1 MLEDHDEEEPE
12 KAHKYTVIENDEE
25 GSIQPMEYRQ
35 PEGDLIK
42 TVKSDGIVKKCY
54 QHPEGREWAVES
66 DRPIDFNQEGS
77 WTWDEESNVE
87 DAETVTENFENQR
100 HLNVTTNSTSMY
112 LTEQA
117 SKDARNKGSRKD
129 KDSNQSQSFKERYK
143 PKTHWQL
150 EELRR
155 YGL

>member
-1 MLEDHDEEEPE
+1 LQTLSKTVHQLIKVVTLSTIEHRTLKAPLFGESIKKILHHNLTEDGIVEEYYVEHNGKLVGVVAESAEVVMLQEHDEEVPE

-66 DRPIDFNQEGS
+66 D
-77 WTWDEESNVE
+77 
-87 DAETVTENFENQR
+87 
-100 HLNVTTNSTSMY
+100 
-112 LTEQA
+112 
-117 SKDARNKGSRKD
+117 
-129 KDSNQSQSFKERYK
+129 
-143 PKTHWQL
+143 
-150 EELRR
+150 
-155 YGL
+155 

>member
-1 MLEDHDEEEPE
+1 MEHPTSNEEEPE

-25 GSIQPMEYRQ
+25 GSIQSMEYRQ

-77 WTWDEESNVE
+77 WTWDEDGEE
-87 DAETVTENFENQR
+87 ETFTEGR
-100 HLNVTTNSTSMY
+100 SSAHG
-112 LTEQA
+112 
-117 SKDARNKGSRKD
+117 AR
-129 KDSNQSQSFKERYK
+129 
-143 PKTHWQL
+143 PKLQGVKVY
-150 EELRR
+150 R
-155 YGL
+155 